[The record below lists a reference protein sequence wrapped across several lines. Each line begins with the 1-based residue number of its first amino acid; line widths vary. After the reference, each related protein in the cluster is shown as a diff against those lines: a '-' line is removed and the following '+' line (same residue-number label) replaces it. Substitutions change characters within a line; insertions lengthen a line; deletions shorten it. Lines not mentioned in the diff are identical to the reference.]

1 MNRLESEMCEL
12 LRKGHEKYGW
22 VAVKAE
28 FEAEGTRLDELLRL
42 VEIAR
47 RADLKIAVKIGG
59 CEALMDLFQAKQIGV
74 DYVVAPM
81 IETAYALSKYA
92 AAVNRAYSKVE
103 IPHTE
108 FLWNVETSTGFSNL
122 DAMLEVS
129 ARDDSVTGI
138 VFGRSD
144 YCGSLGLEA
153 DEVNSPRVAADIQTT
168 AIKCKSAQLDLVV
181 GGGISIDS
189 LDVLRKINEIH
200 LTRFETRKVVM
211 SASAVDISDIKEGML
226 AALQFEL
233 KWLTNKRNYYNS
245 IFNEDEKRFNTLKT
259 RWGLTS

>member
-1 MNRLESEMCEL
+1 MNKLETEMRDL

-47 RADLKIAVKIGG
+47 RADLKVAVKIGG
-59 CEALMDLFQAKQIGV
+59 CEALMDLFQAKQIGA
-74 DYVVAPM
+74 DYVVGPM
-81 IETAYALSKYA
+81 IETDYALTKYA
-92 AAVNRAYSKVE
+92 AAVNKAYSADE
-103 IPHTE
+103 IPDTD

-122 DAMLEVS
+122 AAMLEVS
-129 ARDDSVTGI
+129 ALNDCLSGI

-153 DEVNSPRVAADIQTT
+153 DEVNSPRVFTDIQTT
-168 AIKCKSAQLDLVV
+168 AAKCKTAQLDLVV
-181 GGGISIDS
+181 GGGVSIDS
-189 LDVLRKINEIH
+189 LDGLRQVRDIH

-211 SASAVDISDIKEGML
+211 SASAIDISEIKDGML

-233 KWLTNKRNYYNS
+233 KWLTNKRNYYNA
-245 IFNEDEKRFNTLKT
+245 IFREDEKRFNTLKT
-259 RWGLTS
+259 RWGLTD